1 MRAKRE
7 FRNRDRTEVSV
18 LDALVDRGEGMTVF
32 ELRTRVEVEIDALE
46 EALANL
52 KDDGLITTTRED
64 GRLVIRPADRVVP
77 ETDDDDDVDGESS
90 IVDRLFDRL
99 GL

>member
-7 FRNRDRTEVSV
+7 FRDRDRTEVSV
-18 LDALVDRGEGMTVF
+18 LDALVERGEGMTVF
-32 ELRTRVEVEIDALE
+32 ELRTRVDVEIDALE
-46 EALANL
+46 EALGSL

-77 ETDDDDDVDGESS
+77 DADEGDDDGTSV
-90 IVDRLFDRL
+90 VDRVFDRL